1 MIEATRRRHLGLARN
16 FLSAMAKAQ
25 HDPRVAELL
34 ADGFRRTRPHVAVVL
49 GLGDD
54 AAGNDAAGL
63 VHSMFVGLLFQ
74 QLLDPGLAIDGERLE
89 QAKLRLRRVLPG

>member
-1 MIEATRRRHLGLARN
+1 
-16 FLSAMAKAQ
+16 MAKAQ
-25 HDPRVAELL
+25 HDPRVAEPP
-34 ADGFRRTRPHVAVVL
+34 ADEFPPVHGLHHPLVVL